1 MTSTINIDKDVAI
14 PPVSR
19 GCAAHGKYP
28 YTKMEVGDSFAINA
42 DEGEDTIKVR
52 NRLRQSAAWANRRY
66 APARFS
72 VRATETGVRVWRT
85 A

>member
-1 MTSTINIDKDVAI
+1 METSIKVDKDVAI

-19 GCAAHGKYP
+19 GASAHGKYP

-42 DEGEDTIKVR
+42 KADEDITIIR

-72 VRATETGVRVWRT
+72 VRTTETGVRVWRIE
-85 A
+85 